1 MIKDL
6 MEYGKVQKFMDAY
19 YNQLFSC
26 CFSDREKWDKLK
38 AQLEVEID
46 KDPNNRIYLAA
57 MELMEFEVKIC
68 EDDNYIEEHPLIRVL
83 DWEEYGKNDDDD
95 DE

>member
-6 MEYGKVQKFMDAY
+6 VEYGKVQKFIGAY
-19 YNQLFSC
+19 DNQLYLFC
-26 CFSDREKWDKLK
+26 LSDREKWDKLK
-38 AQLEVEID
+38 AQLEEEKD

-57 MELMEFEVKIC
+57 MELTEFEVKIC
-68 EDDNYIEEHPLIRVL
+68 EDDNYIEEHPLIHIL
-83 DWEEYGKNDDDD
+83 DWEEYGEDDD